1 MSITHETLING
12 IQFRNY
18 NQFQPIITNALTQ
31 IYSGYDWHE
40 KSGITGCFN
49 GSTDYLTATLYFTK
63 ESYIKIVMW
72 PQEPFTHIS
81 LVTPTVTKEVFTQ
94 PNTMDGSHRSEFFKM
109 SIGKTAC
116 GIGVLV
122 YGNSDTVIN
131 SRNTMS
137 YNLYV
142 GEITKLD
149 GTTTQGCIYTADDG
163 TLTIATDSGISV
175 ENAYSST
182 ITNDRMAVLV
192 PIVNS
197 TTGDVFKDI
206 YAMRYSPIQYNKMF
220 IPDTDKKYL
229 CGKNICIAD

>member
-1 MSITHETLING
+1 MAIVDKCGKVKDNNNGGYAIYPRIFSDFDNSYDWVKVVKPEGTYIHNCYITDTFYLKLQGNDLGRSGASFEIIACGTFGEKSLFSINVTN
-12 IQFRNY
+12 NY
-18 NQFQPIITNALTQ
+18 ITWAFTKTSKGFACQLSAST
-31 IYSGYDWHE
+31 SGYV
-40 KSGITGCFN
+40 
-49 GSTDYLTATLYFTK
+49 DY
-63 ESYIKIVMW
+63 
-72 PQEPFTHIS
+72 
-81 LVTPTVTKEVFTQ
+81 
-94 PNTMDGSHRSEFFKM
+94 R
-109 SIGKTAC
+109 
-116 GIGVLV
+116 
-122 YGNSDTVIN
+122 
-131 SRNTMS
+131 R

-142 GEITKLD
+142 GEVTKLD
-149 GTTTQGCIYTADDG
+149 GSTAKGCVYTADDG

-197 TTGDVFKDI
+197 TTGDVFNDI